1 MNKKII
7 GSWGESFA
15 KNYLKNK
22 GYQILETNWHHHH
35 KEIDIITYKN
45 EVIAFEVKTRTQ
57 SNPPFTILKAKQV
70 SRLRLSLKA
79 YCRLKR
85 LNYNQARL
93 DLIYIKI
100 KDKNTVIVKHYL
112 DI

>member
-7 GSWGESFA
+7 GSWGERFA
-15 KNYLKNK
+15 KDYLKNK
-22 GYQILETNWHHHH
+22 GYVILETNWHYHH
-35 KEIDIITYKN
+35 KEIDIIAYKK
-45 EVIAFEVKTRTQ
+45 VVVAFEVKTRTQ
-57 SNPPFTILKAKQV
+57 NNPPFTILKAEQV

-85 LNYNQARL
+85 LDYSQARL
-93 DLIYIKI
+93 DLINILIKN
-100 KDKNTVIVKHYL
+100 KNTVIVKHHL